1 MSGSWVV
8 PCFLKKGEGTPKLET
23 LKKVKARKACKKMK
37 ARRKWSYVRHV
48 KKWRHVRHVKI
59 EGI

>member
-8 PCFLKKGEGTPKLET
+8 PCFLKKGEGTSILET

-37 ARRKWSYVRHV
+37 ARRK
-48 KKWRHVRHVKI
+48 
-59 EGI
+59 